1 VAPNLRTPGPDVGFA
16 VRRVVAKPSVPI
28 IRKQAVSEPIITV
41 DHFIA
46 YQERE
51 YPEATGAFTDV
62 LLQLTLAAKIIS
74 RAVNKAGLV
83 DILGHAG
90 KENVHGEEV
99 KKLDEYANDVLVNV
113 LSKCGSLSGMASEEM
128 DDVVSIPER
137 YGVGPYVIAFD
148 PLDGSSNIDVNIS
161 VGTIFS
167 IHRRVSS
174 GSRDAELS
182 DFLQPGREQCAAGYV
197 LYGSSTMLVFT
208 TGAGVHGFTLDPS
221 IGEFLLSHHDMKIPN
236 PGKRIYSI
244 NEGNT
249 ASWTDGQQRLVRR
262 FRGEEGGDDPFSA
275 RYVGSMV
282 ADFHRTLQY
291 GGIFMYPGT
300 RSKPEGKLR
309 LLYEVAPLAMVCE
322 QAGGSATDGE
332 GRALDIQPT
341 GLHQRVPVFMGATP
355 LVDLAGEYV
364 SGQ

>member
-1 VAPNLRTPGPDVGFA
+1 MAPNLRTPETNAEQPGAGS
-16 VRRVVAKPSVPI
+16 RRSTTI
-28 IRKQAVSEPIITV
+28 TRKQAVSDPIVTV
-41 DHFIA
+41 EHFIA
-46 YQERE
+46 DQERE
-51 YPEATGAFTDV
+51 HPEATGAFTDI
-62 LLQLTLAAKIIS
+62 LLQLSLAAKIIS

-83 DILGHAG
+83 DILGQAG
-90 KENVHGEEV
+90 TENIHGEAV
-99 KKLDEYANDVLVNV
+99 KKLDVYANDVLIDV
-113 LSKCGSLSGMASEEM
+113 LSKCGSLSGIASEEL
-128 DDVVSIPER
+128 DDLLPIPQK
-137 YGVGPYVIAFD
+137 YDAGPYVIAFD

-174 GSRDAELS
+174 GSRDAEAS
-182 DFLQPGREQCAAGYV
+182 DFLQPGREQLAAGYV

-221 IGEFLLSHHDMKIPN
+221 IGEFLLSHPNMRIPE

-249 ASWTDGQQRLVRR
+249 TDWTEGQRRLIRR
-262 FRGEEGGDDPFSA
+262 FRGEEDGAEPFSA

-300 RSKPEGKLR
+300 LAKPEGKLR

-322 QAGGSATDGE
+322 QAGGAATDGAR
-332 GRALDIQPT
+332 RALDIPPIE
-341 GLHQRVPVFMGATP
+341 LHQRVPVFMGSTP

-364 SGQ
+364 SAG